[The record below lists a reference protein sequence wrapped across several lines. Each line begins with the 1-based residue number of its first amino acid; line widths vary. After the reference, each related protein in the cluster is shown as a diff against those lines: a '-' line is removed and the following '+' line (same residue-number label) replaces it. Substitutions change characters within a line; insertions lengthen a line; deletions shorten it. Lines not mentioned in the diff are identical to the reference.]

1 MIKMDKLEAKKITK
15 DMTIGSIL
23 EGHPDKAMK
32 LSEIM
37 AEAGLHCVGCG
48 AAVFETLEQ
57 GVIGHGFD
65 ETILNKLIDDLNGA
79 LEEAEVVIEEGEP
92 LDLTDAAV
100 AKVKEIEVKE
110 KKEGYGL
117 RVAVLAG
124 GCAGYSYSLNL
135 QEKPEGSD
143 VVFEIKGI
151 RVFVDRDSVHI
162 LKGTEINYIDSLE
175 ESGFKFSNPNSKNNC
190 GCGKSFS

>member
-1 MIKMDKLEAKKITK
+1 MEKLETKRITK

-23 EGHPDKAMK
+23 ECHADKAMR

-48 AAVFETLEQ
+48 AATFETLEQ

-65 ETILNKLIDDLNGA
+65 EGVLNKLLDKLNDA
-79 LEEAEVVIEEGEP
+79 LEEKEIVVEEGEP
-92 LDLTDAAV
+92 VVLTDAAI
-100 AKVKEIEVKE
+100 AKVKEIMAKE

-124 GCAGYSYSLNL
+124 GCAGYSYALNL
-135 QEKPEGSD
+135 QERPEKSD
-143 VVFEIKGI
+143 VAFEVKGVK
-151 RVFVDRDSVHI
+151 VFVDKESIHI
-162 LKGTEINYIDSLE
+162 LSGTEINYIDSLE
-175 ESGFKFSNPNSKNNC
+175 ESGFKFSNPNSKGNC
-190 GCGKSFS
+190 GCGKSFN

>member
-1 MIKMDKLEAKKITK
+1 MESLETKKITK

-23 EGHPDKAMK
+23 EGHADKAMK

-37 AEAGLHCVGCG
+37 AAAGLHCVGCG
-48 AAVFETLEQ
+48 AATFETLEQ

-65 ETILNKLIDDLNGA
+65 ESVLDKLIVDLNNA
-79 LEEAEVVIEEGEP
+79 LEEEEIVIEEGEP
-92 LDLTDAAV
+92 IVLTDEAV
-100 AKVKEIEVKE
+100 TKVKEIMSKE
-110 KKEGYGL
+110 KKEGHGL

-135 QEKPEGSD
+135 QEKPEKSD
-143 VVFEIKGI
+143 VVFEIKGVK
-151 RVFVDRDSVHI
+151 VFVDRESIHI
-162 LKGTEINYIDSLE
+162 LKGTEVNYIDSLE
-175 ESGFKFSNPNSKNNC
+175 ESGFKFSNPNSKGNC